1 MDHRPLFPELKLKK
15 ECRIGD
21 MSLNR
26 LRFNSES
33 ELRIALLSRQ
43 GHRNQPMK
51 NDYNPVH
58 IHYTRFSDF
67 NGMGTLQSTN
77 LVYGGLTQHLPIA
90 RIKYTSAMFASGVE
104 LRRRVRVPTHRATI
118 GIIFTFRSGGGPRM
132 CQRTSVDSN
141 KLVSNCVT
149 PLEMASLI
157 RLYLSRV

>member
-1 MDHRPLFPELKLKK
+1 MWNDGIEAHRTVNMWTTVPCSLKLKK

-58 IHYTRFSDF
+58 IHYTRFLDF

-77 LVYGGLTQHLPIA
+77 LAYGGLTH
-90 RIKYTSAMFASGVE
+90 
-104 LRRRVRVPTHRATI
+104 
-118 GIIFTFRSGGGPRM
+118 
-132 CQRTSVDSN
+132 
-141 KLVSNCVT
+141 
-149 PLEMASLI
+149 
-157 RLYLSRV
+157 